1 MGAGILPTAIYQNKL
16 YFLFGKENCYE
27 KTAPGYSDFGGG
39 TESGESF
46 LSTAIREGTE
56 ELTGFL
62 GNKSELKNMLKKGTY
77 KRDFIPKEKT
87 HSTYRM
93 HLFYYPYNE
102 FLPLYYNNNQRF
114 LQQHLPEGF
123 IKNTRIF
130 EKAEIRWVSVDEL
143 ATKRGL
149 FRPFFRELIDG
160 LIREKPNIIQ
170 FIQKQRRDKTR
181 KRKG

>member
-1 MGAGILPTAIYQNKL
+1 MGAGILPTAIYKKKL

-39 TESGESF
+39 TETGESF

-56 ELTGFL
+56 ELTGFI
-62 GNKSELKNMLKKGTY
+62 GNKTEVRKMLQRGTY
-77 KRDFIPKEKT
+77 NIDFIQKEKK

-102 FLPLYYNNNQRF
+102 FLPFYYNNNQRF
-114 LQQHLPEGF
+114 LQNNLSAEI

-130 EKAEIRWVSVDEL
+130 EKAEIKWVCVDEL
-143 ATKRGL
+143 DAIREQ
-149 FRPFFRELIDG
+149 FRPFFRELIDD
-160 LIREKPNIIQ
+160 LIREKVRITQ
-170 FIQKQRRDKTR
+170 FIQKQTRHKTR
-181 KRKG
+181 KQK